1 MFCPSRIVAVCLL
14 LAAILWAGSAAS
26 AQQRQPGQSAPTGQ
40 RRPGPTF
47 DPATFAAHTRFLASD
62 LLEGRGT
69 FARGGRLAA
78 AYIETVFREA
88 GLRPGAGDSYLQPV
102 PMELFMPD
110 RAAAV
115 TFSHDDQQIRLV
127 AGDDFALVNV
137 GEPSGVLRAEPLF
150 VGYAISAPEE
160 NWDDWK
166 GVDVRGRLLVAFVNE
181 PGRDDPRSFKG
192 RELTLHG
199 RWRTKLE
206 DAARRGAAGMLLIHT
221 DADAGY
227 AWTVARSAAT
237 VPTLGLADDPG
248 RPAMAGWIR
257 EAPAREL
264 LRLAGF
270 DLDSLRRLAEQR
282 SFRPVPLPVTVEIA
296 ARLDRRPMA
305 GTNVVGILPGA
316 GRDAVVLMA
325 HYDHLGFALAVNG
338 DSIYNGAVDNA
349 TAVAT
354 LLALAQAYAR
364 TPAASH
370 PTLVFLAVDA
380 EESGLLGSAYH
391 VLHPAV
397 PLERTLATINFEMS
411 NPWGRT
417 RDVLVIGAP
426 FAGFSQGLGGV
437 LQPLGM
443 RVVRDPVPEQGYLF
457 RSDQLAWLKAGVPAA
472 WIDGGMDY
480 VGKAAGW
487 GDAKRAEYRAQTYHT
502 PFDDVRTD
510 FDYSGLV
517 QLADIT
523 VGLIREIGAGRAAA
537 WKNDPELVAMRRPT
551 AGR

>member
-1 MFCPSRIVAVCLL
+1 MIRRHGVVSACI
-14 LAAILWAGSAAS
+14 LAALALAAGAVS
-26 AQQRQPGQSAPTGQ
+26 AQQPRTGPGATARP
-40 RRPGPTF
+40 RRTGPTF
-47 DPATFAAHTRFLASD
+47 DAATFEAHTRFLASD

-78 AYIETVFREA
+78 AYIESVFREA
-88 GLRPGAGDSYLQPV
+88 GLRPGAGDSYVQPV
-102 PMELFMPD
+102 PMELFLPD
-110 RAAAV
+110 RTAAV
-115 TFSHDDQQIRLV
+115 TFSHGDQRIRLV

-137 GEPSGVLRAEPLF
+137 GEPSGVLRADPLF

-160 NWDDWK
+160 NWNDWK

-199 RWRTKLE
+199 RWRIKLE

-221 DADAGY
+221 DSDAGY
-227 AWTVARSAAT
+227 GWTVARSAAT
-237 VPTLGLADDPG
+237 VPSLGLADDPG
-248 RPAMAGWIR
+248 RPALAGWIR
-257 EAPAREL
+257 EGPAREL

-270 DLDSLRRLAEQR
+270 DLDSLRHLAEQR
-282 SFRPVPLPVTVEIA
+282 AFRPVPLPVTVEIA
-296 ARLDRRPMA
+296 SRLERRPVA

-316 GRDAVVLMA
+316 GPDAVVLMA
-325 HYDHLGFALAVNG
+325 HYDHIGFARPVNG
-338 DSIYNGAVDNA
+338 DSIYNGAVDNG

-354 LLALAQAYAR
+354 LLSLAQAYAR

-426 FAGFSQGLGGV
+426 FAGFAQGLGRI
-437 LQPLGM
+437 LRPLGM
-443 RVVRDPVPEQGYLF
+443 RVVRDPVPDQEYMF
-457 RSDQLAWLKAGVPAA
+457 RSDQLVWLKAGVPAA
-472 WIDGGMDY
+472 WIDGGFDY
-480 VGKAAGW
+480 VGRPAGW

-502 PFDDVRTD
+502 PFDDVRAD

>member
-1 MFCPSRIVAVCLL
+1 MTRQRRIVSASILV
-14 LAAILWAGSAAS
+14 AAFACAGQVAS
-26 AQQRQPGQSAPTGQ
+26 AQQRRS
-40 RRPGPTF
+40 GPTF
-47 DPATFAAHTRFLASD
+47 DAATFEAHTRFLAGD

-78 AYIETVFREA
+78 AYVESVFRTA
-88 GLRPGAGDSYLQPV
+88 GLQPGAGDGYLQPV
-102 PMELFMPD
+102 PMELFLPD
-110 RAAAV
+110 RAATV
-115 TFSHDDQQIRLV
+115 TVSRGDQQTRLV

-160 NWDDWK
+160 SWDDWK
-166 GVDVRGRLLVAFVNE
+166 GADVRGRLLVAFVNE

-237 VPTLGLADDPG
+237 VPTLGLATDPG
-248 RPAMAGWIR
+248 RPTMAGWIR

-282 SFRPVPLPVTVEIA
+282 TFRPVELPVTVEIA
-296 ARLDRRPMA
+296 SRLERHPVT
-305 GTNVVGILPGA
+305 GTNVVGVLPGA
-316 GRDAVVLMA
+316 GPAAVVLMA
-325 HYDHLGFALAVNG
+325 HYDHLGFARAVNG
-338 DSIYNGAVDNA
+338 DSIYNGAVDNG

-397 PLERTLATINFEMS
+397 PLVRTLATLNFEMS

-426 FAGFSQGLGGV
+426 FAGFSQGLGRV

-443 RVVRDPVPEQGYLF
+443 RVVRDPVPDQGYMF

-472 WIDGGMDY
+472 WIDGGFDY
-480 VGKAAGW
+480 VGRPAGW
-487 GDAKRAEYRAQTYHT
+487 GDAQRADYRAQTYHT
-502 PFDDVRTD
+502 PFDEVRAD
-510 FDYSGLV
+510 WDYAGLV
-517 QLADIT
+517 QLAEIT
-523 VGLIREIGAGRAAA
+523 VELVRDIGAGGAAA
-537 WKNDPELVAMRRPT
+537 WKSDPELVAMRRQGT
-551 AGR
+551 GR

>member
-1 MFCPSRIVAVCLL
+1 MIRHRL
-14 LAAILWAGSAAS
+14 LAASLLVAALGWAGNTAS
-26 AQQRQPGQSAPTGQ
+26 AQQRRALPS
-40 RRPGPTF
+40 F
-47 DPATFAAHTRFLASD
+47 DAATFEAHTRFLASD

-78 AYIETVFREA
+78 AYIESVFREA
-88 GLRPGAGDSYLQPV
+88 GLQPGAGDGYLQPV
-102 PMELFMPD
+102 PMVLYLTD
-110 RAAAV
+110 RTASV
-115 TFSHDDQQIRLV
+115 TFSRGDQRSRLV
-127 AGDDFALVNV
+127 AGDDFAIANV

-150 VGYAISAPEE
+150 VGYAIDAPEE
-160 NWDDWK
+160 SWDDWK
-166 GVDVRGRLLVAFVNE
+166 DVDVRGRLLVAFVNE
-181 PGRDDPRSFKG
+181 PGRDDPHSFKG

-248 RPAMAGWIR
+248 RPVLAGWIR

-282 SFRPVPLPVTVEIA
+282 AFRPVSLPVTVEIA
-296 ARLDRRPMA
+296 SRLERRPVT
-305 GTNVVGILPGA
+305 GTNVVGLLPGA

-325 HYDHLGFALAVNG
+325 HYDHLGFARVVNG
-338 DSIYNGAVDNA
+338 DSIYNGALDNA

-391 VLHPAV
+391 VRHPTV
-397 PLERTLATINFEMS
+397 PLERTLATVNFEMS

-417 RDVLVIGAP
+417 RDVMVIGAP
-426 FAGFSQGLGGV
+426 FAGFSQVLSRVLG
-437 LQPLGM
+437 PLGM
-443 RVVRDPVPEQGYLF
+443 RVTPDPVPDQGYLF
-457 RSDQLAWLKAGVPAA
+457 RSDQLAWLQAGVPAA
-472 WIDGGMDY
+472 WLDGGFDY
-480 VGKAAGW
+480 VGRPAGW
-487 GDAKRAEYRAQTYHT
+487 GDAKRAEYRAQVYHT
-502 PFDDVRTD
+502 PFDDVRAD

-517 QLADIT
+517 QLAEIT
-523 VGLIREIGAGRAAA
+523 VALIREIGAGRATA
-537 WKNDPELVAMRRPT
+537 WKSDPELVAMRRPT